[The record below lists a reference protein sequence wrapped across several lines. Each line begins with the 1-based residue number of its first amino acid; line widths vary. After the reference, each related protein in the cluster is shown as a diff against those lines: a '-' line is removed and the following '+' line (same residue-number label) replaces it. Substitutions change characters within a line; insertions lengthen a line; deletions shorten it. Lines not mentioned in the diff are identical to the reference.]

1 MFRRRLASLPIA
13 ALLVLTGQLAQAQDG
28 GGKVWIDQPLGA
40 VVITWTPVTVTAHA
54 THPAGVTEVRLAVDG
69 GTVAAVAAG
78 GEMLETVEMSWA
90 PPGSGVYLIEVSGFG
105 GGEWGSPGSVVV
117 TVDLGE
123 TEVTTTTAPSTTT
136 TPRATT
142 TTSATTTTT
151 TPRTTTSTTTT
162 TTTPR
167 TTTTSTTTSTTTTT
181 TTPRT
186 TTTTSTT
193 TCNLGTPSPAGVSGT
208 GTFSPTVSWSYSA
221 CREPEEFEIQVSRT
235 TDFLRLEWEG
245 LAAGDQRSTTVGVGA
260 DCTTYYW
267 RIRTYDLGSY
277 GPWSG
282 VSSFFVQ
289 TGRSCP

>member
-28 GGKVWIDQPLGA
+28 GGEVWIDQPLGA

-54 THPAGVTEVRLAVDG
+54 THPAGVTKVRLAVDG
-69 GTVAAVAAG
+69 GTVAEVAAG
-78 GEMLETVEMSWA
+78 GETLETVEMSWA
-90 PPGSGVYLIEVSGFG
+90 PPGSGVYLLEVSGFG
-105 GGEWGSPGSVVV
+105 GGEWGIPGSVVV

-123 TEVTTTTAPSTTT
+123 TEVITTSASTTT

-142 TTSATTTTT
+142 TT
-151 TPRTTTSTTTT
+151 TSTTT

-181 TTPRT
+181 TTTAP

-208 GTFSPTVSWSYSA
+208 GTFSPTVSWFYSA

-245 LAAGDQRSTTVGVGA
+245 LAAGDQRSTTVDVPA

-282 VSSFFVQ
+282 VASFSVQ